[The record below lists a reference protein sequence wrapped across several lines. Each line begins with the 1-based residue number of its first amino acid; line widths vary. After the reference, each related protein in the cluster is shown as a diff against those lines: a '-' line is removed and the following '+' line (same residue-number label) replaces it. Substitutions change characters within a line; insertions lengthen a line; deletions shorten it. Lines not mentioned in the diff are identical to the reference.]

1 MLKVVDIQPKDPYK
15 ILVTLSNGKQGVFDV
30 SPYLDKG
37 IFKELKDKSY
47 FYKVQ
52 IPFGGIAWP
61 NSQDFSADTI
71 EYELKQGQ

>member
-1 MLKVVDIQPKDPYK
+1 MLKVVDIQPKDSYK

-37 IFKELKDKSY
+37 IFKELKDENY
-47 FYKVQ
+47 FRRVK
-52 IPFGGIAWP
+52 IAFGGIVWP

-71 EYELKQGQ
+71 ECELKKIQ